1 MASKLEA
8 ARMATTS
15 GENVIIASG
24 REPGILRR
32 IVAGEAVGTL
42 FLAQGGTL
50 ASRKR
55 WIGFTAQP
63 RGSLVLDDGAR
74 QAIERQGRSLL
85 PIGVR
90 DAAGE
95 FQKGDIVA
103 LVDVRGIEFARG
115 LTNYSLAEVMRI
127 KGLRTDEITS
137 LLGYLPY
144 AELVH
149 RDNMTVT
156 TGEGQ

>member
-1 MASKLEA
+1 VLQ
-8 ARMATTS
+8 
-15 GENVIIASG
+15 
-24 REPGILRR
+24 R
-32 IVAGEAVGTL
+32 IVTGEVVGTL

-63 RGSLVLDDGAR
+63 RGTLVLDDGAR
-74 QAIERQGRSLL
+74 RAIEHQGRSLL

-90 DAAGE
+90 DASGE

-103 LVDVRGIEFARG
+103 LVDLMGHEFARG
-115 LTNYSLAEVMRI
+115 LTNYTAAEVLKI
-127 KGLRTDEITS
+127 KGLRTEQITS

-156 TGEGQ
+156 AGEP